1 MFSREYKNTSLIK
14 LTKAGWLYIGITL
27 ALGAASVN
35 TGNNLLYLITSA
47 FLSFMLLAGV
57 FGKRNIEALDMEV
70 TFPEEIYANRSAFI
84 KIKIINRKKFF
95 PAFLIKVLI
104 KDFNLSCLFPYF
116 ERETSAILKIKP
128 EKRGFQNLK
137 EIYIISVFPFNFF
150 VRWKRINKTFS
161 FIVFP
166 EPKKCAFSF
175 YQNKKNKGE
184 ILIDKLGWEGDILS
198 IKDYTEGTPV
208 KYIHWKATAKT
219 DKLKVKE
226 LSDHTTQPIIIDF
239 EKISILEKELKLSCI
254 TYLILE
260 MMKKGIPVGLKIK
273 EKIYK
278 PNLSYKHKITL
289 LTELALYE

>member
-1 MFSREYKNTSLIK
+1 
-14 LTKAGWLYIGITL
+14 
-27 ALGAASVN
+27 
-35 TGNNLLYLITSA
+35 
-47 FLSFMLLAGV
+47 MLLAGI
-57 FGKRNIEALDMEV
+57 FGRRNVEALDMEV
-70 TFPEEIYANRSAFI
+70 SFPEEIYANRSAFI
-84 KIKIINRKKFF
+84 NIKVINKKKFF

-104 KDFNLSCLFPYF
+104 KDYNLSYLFPYF
-116 ERETSAILKIKP
+116 EREASTILKIKP
-128 EKRGFQNLK
+128 ERRGLQNLK
-137 EIYIISVFPFNFF
+137 EIYITSVFPFNFF

-161 FIVFP
+161 YTVFP
-166 EPKKCAFSF
+166 EPKRCNFSF
-175 YQNKKNKGE
+175 YQDRKNKGE
-184 ILIDKLGWEGDILS
+184 ILIDKSGWEGDVLS

-226 LSDHTTQPIIIDF
+226 LSEHATQPVIIDF
-239 EKISILEKELKLSCI
+239 EKIGIPEKELKLSCI